1 MEKLMKEENTSLVEK
16 IKKSTVVK
24 VISGYAVIAFL
35 TVQVASLV
43 SESFGFGLEFMQN
56 IILGFFVVLPFIA
69 LIAWAASSRFG
80 TLKILGISFLLLFT
94 GYGTGSYIWVN
105 NFILPGLE
113 QSISEDNYVDAW
125 LASNTINSFAPF
137 FSKYDQDSKE
147 LSTEISLSIIQDG
160 VKVSWRPYEN
170 PKNKRWRVLG
180 STPLKPQRLPNGVLQ
195 IKLEK
200 EGFITSI
207 FSTLNPSFRFG
218 NTSFEFDWT
227 LEPVKLQAEGTVPKG
242 MIYIQGG
249 NFIPALL
256 GGGIDP
262 VYLHPF
268 YIDQYEVRNKD
279 FKQFID
285 SGGYENTQFWVDM
298 DFIKDGTSLSWEEAK
313 SEMIDSTGIQG
324 PANWEVGT
332 YLQGNENLP
341 ITGISWYEAMAYA
354 RYKGN
359 ILPPMYHWIKAAFPP
374 AEIVAPISSRL
385 LKNSNFSRK
394 ALSEV
399 GSGPGPY
406 GTFDMAGNAR
416 EWVWNI
422 FGGRGLAMGGGF
434 TDPQYSATQ
443 NTPLARMDRSSING
457 FRTARLINP
466 RDLNPFGDPIE
477 RSAPKPPSFYKPM
490 NDEVF
495 KIYSRTYE
503 VNQSP
508 LNPEEIYTDE
518 SHPIWIKERVK
529 IDVGYNNEKMD
540 VLIFRPRDAQGPT
553 PSVIVY
559 PGANYFSTPP
569 DIDDIN
575 PGEFGLDF
583 IIKSG
588 RALIWPA
595 WKGSLDR
602 MTISL
607 ISSPEDRL
615 RNFRELLR
623 YWTVDTHK
631 TLDYLETRQDMDN
644 NNFFYLGMSYGS
656 IFTTHTLLFEDRYN
670 AAVLYVGGANPSTPP
685 MSDGINHLPRIK
697 TPFLMLNGEDDYLV
711 PKSSALALYSSAG
724 TLEEDKKI
732 IFYNSGHWPLPRN
745 QMIKESLNTLEK
757 YTLK

>member
-1 MEKLMKEENTSLVEK
+1 MDERINSLFEKL
-16 IKKSTVVK
+16 KKSTIVK
-24 VISGYAVIAFL
+24 VVSGYAVIAFI

-43 SESFGFGLEFMQN
+43 NSSFGFGEEFMQN
-56 IILGFFVVLPFIA
+56 IILGFFVVFPFIA
-69 LIAWAASSRFG
+69 LVAWAASSRFS

-94 GYGTGSYIWVN
+94 GYGTGSFIWVN

-113 QSISEDNYVDAW
+113 QNIAEDNYVEAW
-125 LASNTINSFAPF
+125 LASNKINSFAPF
-137 FSKYDQDSKE
+137 LSKYNQNGDE
-147 LSTEISLSIIQDG
+147 LSSEINLSINQDG
-160 VKVSWRPYEN
+160 AKVSWRPYEN
-170 PKNKRWRVLG
+170 PENKTWRILG
-180 STPLKPQRLPNGVLQ
+180 STPLNPQRLPNGVLQ

-200 EGFITSI
+200 DGFITQE
-207 FSTLNPSFRFG
+207 FSLLNPGFRFA
-218 NTSFEFDWT
+218 NIPFDAES
-227 LEPVKLQAEGTVPKG
+227 LGMNLDPINLQANGTVPQG

-262 VYLHPF
+262 VFLHPF
-268 YIDQYEVRNKD
+268 YIDQFEVTNKD
-279 FKQFID
+279 FKLFID
-285 SGGYENTQFWVDM
+285 SGGYENNQFWVDM
-298 DFIKDGTSLSWEEAK
+298 DFIKDGTSLSWDEAK
-313 SEMIDSTGIQG
+313 KVMIDSTGLQG

-332 YLQGNENLP
+332 YLEGGERLP
-341 ITGISWYEAMAYA
+341 VTGISWYEALAYA

-374 AEIVAPISSRL
+374 AEIVAPISSQL
-385 LKNSNFSRK
+385 LKNSNFSQK
-394 ALSEV
+394 AIKEV
-399 GSGPGPY
+399 GNGPGAN

-422 FGGRGLAMGGGF
+422 FGGRGLAMGGGY

-443 NTPLARMDRSSING
+443 NTPLARMNRSSING

-466 RDLNPFGDPIE
+466 RDLNPFGDPINRQE
-477 RSAPKPPSFYKPM
+477 PKPLSFYKPM
-490 NDEVF
+490 SDEVF
-495 KIYSRTYE
+495 KVYSRNYE
-503 VNQSP
+503 VNEAP
-508 LNPEEIYTDE
+508 LNIKEIYADD
-518 SHPIWIKERVK
+518 SHPVWIKERVQ

-540 VLIFRPRDAQGPT
+540 VLVFKPKGTFQPT

-569 DIDDIN
+569 EIDDIN

-588 RALIWPA
+588 RTLVWPA

-602 MTISL
+602 MTTSL
-607 ISSPEDRL
+607 TASPEERL

-644 NNFFYLGMSYGS
+644 KNFFYLGMSYGS
-656 IFTTHTLLFEDRYN
+656 LFTTHTLLFEDRYN
-670 AAVLYVGGANPSTPP
+670 AALLYVGGAVPTYPP

-711 PKSSALALYSSAG
+711 PKSSALTLYNFSG
-724 TLEEDKKI
+724 TPEEDKKI

-745 QMIKESLNTLEK
+745 QMIKESLATMEEF
-757 YTLK
+757 TLK

>member
-1 MEKLMKEENTSLVEK
+1 MDERINSLFEKL
-16 IKKSTVVK
+16 KKSTIVK
-24 VISGYAVIAFL
+24 VVSGYAVIAFI

-43 SESFGFGLEFMQN
+43 NSSFGFGEEFMQN
-56 IILGFFVVLPFIA
+56 IILGFFVVFPFIA
-69 LIAWAASSRFG
+69 LVAWAASSRFS

-94 GYGTGSYIWVN
+94 GYGTGSFIWVN

-113 QSISEDNYVDAW
+113 QNIAEDNYVEAW
-125 LASNTINSFAPF
+125 LASNKINSFAPF
-137 FSKYDQDSKE
+137 LSKYNQNGDE
-147 LSTEISLSIIQDG
+147 LSSEINLSINQDG
-160 VKVSWRPYEN
+160 AKVSWRPYEN
-170 PKNKRWRVLG
+170 PENKTWRILG
-180 STPLKPQRLPNGVLQ
+180 STPLNPQRLPNGVLQ

-200 EGFITSI
+200 DGFITQE
-207 FSTLNPSFRFG
+207 FSLLNPGFRFA
-218 NTSFEFDWT
+218 NTPFDAES
-227 LEPVKLQAEGTVPKG
+227 LGMNLDPINLQANGTVPQG

-256 GGGIDP
+256 GGGTDP
-262 VYLHPF
+262 VFLHPF
-268 YIDQYEVRNKD
+268 YIDQFEVTNKD
-279 FKQFID
+279 FKLFID
-285 SGGYENTQFWVDM
+285 SGGYENNQFWVDM
-298 DFIKDGTSLSWEEAK
+298 DFIKDGTSLSWDEAK
-313 SEMIDSTGIQG
+313 KVMIDSTGLQG

-332 YLQGNENLP
+332 YLEGGERLP
-341 ITGISWYEAMAYA
+341 VTGISWYEALAYA

-374 AEIVAPISSRL
+374 AEIVAPISSQL
-385 LKNSNFSRK
+385 LKNSNFSQK
-394 ALSEV
+394 AIKEV
-399 GSGPGPY
+399 GNGPGAN

-422 FGGRGLAMGGGF
+422 FGGRGLAMGGGY

-443 NTPLARMDRSSING
+443 NTPLARMNRSSING

-466 RDLNPFGDPIE
+466 RDLNPFGDPINRQE
-477 RSAPKPPSFYKPM
+477 PKPLSFYKPM
-490 NDEVF
+490 SDEVF
-495 KIYSRTYE
+495 KVYSRNYE
-503 VNQSP
+503 VNEAP
-508 LNPEEIYTDE
+508 LNIKEIYADD
-518 SHPIWIKERVK
+518 SHPVWIKERVQ

-540 VLIFRPRDAQGPT
+540 VLVFKPKGTFQPT

-569 DIDDIN
+569 EIDDIN

-588 RALIWPA
+588 RTLVWPA

-602 MTISL
+602 MTTSL
-607 ISSPEDRL
+607 TASPEERL

-631 TLDYLETRQDMDN
+631 TLDYLETRQDMDSK
-644 NNFFYLGMSYGS
+644 NFFYLGMSYGS

-670 AAVLYVGGANPSTPP
+670 AALLYVGGAVPTYPP

-711 PKSSALALYSSAG
+711 PKSSALTLYNFSG
-724 TLEEDKKI
+724 TPEEDKKI

-745 QMIKESLNTLEK
+745 QMIKESLATMEEF
-757 YTLK
+757 TLK

>member
-1 MEKLMKEENTSLVEK
+1 MDERINSLFEKL
-16 IKKSTVVK
+16 KKSTIVK
-24 VISGYAVIAFL
+24 VVSGYAVIAFI

-43 SESFGFGLEFMQN
+43 NSSFGFGEEFMQN
-56 IILGFFVVLPFIA
+56 IILGFFVVFPFIA
-69 LIAWAASSRFG
+69 LVAWAASSRFS

-94 GYGTGSYIWVN
+94 GYGTGSFIWVN

-113 QSISEDNYVDAW
+113 QNIAEDNYVEAW
-125 LASNTINSFAPF
+125 LASNKINSFAPF
-137 FSKYDQDSKE
+137 LSKYNQNGDE
-147 LSTEISLSIIQDG
+147 LSSEINLSINQDG
-160 VKVSWRPYEN
+160 AKVSWRPYEN
-170 PKNKRWRVLG
+170 PENKTWRILG
-180 STPLKPQRLPNGVLQ
+180 STPLNPQRLPNGVLQ

-200 EGFITSI
+200 DGFITQE
-207 FSTLNPSFRFG
+207 FSLLNPGFRFA
-218 NTSFEFDWT
+218 NTPFDAES
-227 LEPVKLQAEGTVPKG
+227 LGMNLDPINLQANGTVPQG

-262 VYLHPF
+262 VFLHPF
-268 YIDQYEVRNKD
+268 YIDQFEVTNKD
-279 FKQFID
+279 FKLFID
-285 SGGYENTQFWVDM
+285 SGGYENNQFWVDM
-298 DFIKDGTSLSWEEAK
+298 DFIKDGTSLSWDEAK
-313 SEMIDSTGIQG
+313 KVMIDSTGLQG

-332 YLQGNENLP
+332 YLEGGERLP
-341 ITGISWYEAMAYA
+341 VTGISWYEALAYA

-374 AEIVAPISSRL
+374 AEIVAPISSQL
-385 LKNSNFSRK
+385 LKNSNFSQK
-394 ALSEV
+394 AIKEV
-399 GSGPGPY
+399 GNGPGAN

-422 FGGRGLAMGGGF
+422 FGGRGLAMGGGY

-443 NTPLARMDRSSING
+443 NTPLARMNRSSING

-466 RDLNPFGDPIE
+466 RDLNPFGDPINRQE
-477 RSAPKPPSFYKPM
+477 PKPLSFYKPM
-490 NDEVF
+490 SDEVF
-495 KIYSRTYE
+495 KVYSRNYE
-503 VNQSP
+503 VNEAP
-508 LNPEEIYTDE
+508 LNIKEIYADD
-518 SHPIWIKERVK
+518 SHPVWIKERVQ

-540 VLIFRPRDAQGPT
+540 VLVFKPKGTFQPT

-569 DIDDIN
+569 EIDDIN

-588 RALIWPA
+588 RTLVWPA

-602 MTISL
+602 MTTSL
-607 ISSPEDRL
+607 TASPEERL

-644 NNFFYLGMSYGS
+644 KNFFYLGMSYGS
-656 IFTTHTLLFEDRYN
+656 LFTTHTLLFEDRYN
-670 AAVLYVGGANPSTPP
+670 AALLYVGGAVPTYPP

-711 PKSSALALYSSAG
+711 PKSSALTLYNFSG
-724 TLEEDKKI
+724 TPEEDKKI

-745 QMIKESLNTLEK
+745 QMIKESLATMEEF
-757 YTLK
+757 TLK

>member
-1 MEKLMKEENTSLVEK
+1 M
-16 IKKSTVVK
+16 
-24 VISGYAVIAFL
+24 
-35 TVQVASLV
+35 QVFIILALLELINS
-43 SESFGFGLEFMQN
+43 SFGFGEEFMQN
-56 IILGFFVVLPFIA
+56 IILEAILTLFIA
-69 LIAWAASSRFG
+69 LVAWPF
-80 TLKILGISFLLLFT
+80 ISTAPNQRQPIVCT
-94 GYGTGSYIWVN
+94 GAGNTVQGGADIWVN

-113 QSISEDNYVDAW
+113 QNIAEDNYVEAW
-125 LASNTINSFAPF
+125 LASNKINSFAPF
-137 FSKYDQDSKE
+137 LSKYNQNGDE
-147 LSTEISLSIIQDG
+147 LSSEINLSINQDG
-160 VKVSWRPYEN
+160 AKVSWRPYEN
-170 PKNKRWRVLG
+170 PENKTWRILG
-180 STPLKPQRLPNGVLQ
+180 STPLNPQRLPNGVLQ

-200 EGFITSI
+200 DGFITQE
-207 FSTLNPSFRFG
+207 FSLLNPGFRFA
-218 NTSFEFDWT
+218 NTPFDAES
-227 LEPVKLQAEGTVPKG
+227 LGMNLDPINLQANGTVPQG

-262 VYLHPF
+262 VFLHPF
-268 YIDQYEVRNKD
+268 YIDQFEVTNKD
-279 FKQFID
+279 FKLFID
-285 SGGYENTQFWVDM
+285 SGGYENNQFWVDM
-298 DFIKDGTSLSWEEAK
+298 DFIKDGTSLSWDEAK
-313 SEMIDSTGIQG
+313 KVMIDSTGLQG

-332 YLQGNENLP
+332 YLEGGERLP
-341 ITGISWYEAMAYA
+341 VTGISWYEALAYA

-374 AEIVAPISSRL
+374 AEIVAPISSQL
-385 LKNSNFSRK
+385 LKNSNFSQK
-394 ALSEV
+394 AIKEV
-399 GSGPGPY
+399 GNGPGAN

-422 FGGRGLAMGGGF
+422 FGGRGLAMGGGY

-443 NTPLARMDRSSING
+443 NTPLARMNRSSING

-466 RDLNPFGDPIE
+466 RDLNPFGDPINRQE
-477 RSAPKPPSFYKPM
+477 PKPLSFYKPM
-490 NDEVF
+490 SDEVF
-495 KIYSRTYE
+495 KVYSRNYE
-503 VNQSP
+503 VNEAP
-508 LNPEEIYTDE
+508 LNIKEIYADD
-518 SHPIWIKERVK
+518 SHPVWIKERVQ

-540 VLIFRPRDAQGPT
+540 VLVFKPKGTFQPT

-569 DIDDIN
+569 EIDDIN

-588 RALIWPA
+588 RTLVWPA

-602 MTISL
+602 MTTSL
-607 ISSPEDRL
+607 TASPEERL

-631 TLDYLETRQDMDN
+631 TLDYLETRQDMDSK
-644 NNFFYLGMSYGS
+644 NFFYLGMSYGS

-670 AAVLYVGGANPSTPP
+670 AALLYVGGAVPTYPP

-711 PKSSALALYSSAG
+711 PKSSALTLYNFSG
-724 TLEEDKKI
+724 TPEEDKKI

-745 QMIKESLNTLEK
+745 QMIKESLATMEEF
-757 YTLK
+757 TLK

>member
-1 MEKLMKEENTSLVEK
+1 MDERINSLFEKL
-16 IKKSTVVK
+16 KKSTIVK
-24 VISGYAVIAFL
+24 VVSGYAVIAFI

-43 SESFGFGLEFMQN
+43 NSSFGFGEEFMQN
-56 IILGFFVVLPFIA
+56 IILGFFVVFPFIA
-69 LIAWAASSRFG
+69 LVAWAASSRFS

-94 GYGTGSYIWVN
+94 GYGTGSFIWVN

-113 QSISEDNYVDAW
+113 QNIAEDNYVEAW
-125 LASNTINSFAPF
+125 LASNKINSFAPF
-137 FSKYDQDSKE
+137 LSKYNQNGDE
-147 LSTEISLSIIQDG
+147 LSSEINLSINQDG
-160 VKVSWRPYEN
+160 AKVSWRPYEN
-170 PKNKRWRVLG
+170 PENKTWRILG
-180 STPLKPQRLPNGVLQ
+180 STPLNPQRLPNGVLQ

-200 EGFITSI
+200 DGFITQE
-207 FSTLNPSFRFG
+207 FSLLNPGFRFA
-218 NTSFEFDWT
+218 NTPFDAES
-227 LEPVKLQAEGTVPKG
+227 LGMNLDPINLQANGTVPQG

-262 VYLHPF
+262 VFLHPF
-268 YIDQYEVRNKD
+268 YIDQFEVTNKD
-279 FKQFID
+279 FKLFID
-285 SGGYENTQFWVDM
+285 SGGYENNQFWVDM
-298 DFIKDGTSLSWEEAK
+298 DFIKDGTSLSWDEAK
-313 SEMIDSTGIQG
+313 KVMIDSTGLQG

-332 YLQGNENLP
+332 YLEGGERLP
-341 ITGISWYEAMAYA
+341 VTGISWYEALAYA

-374 AEIVAPISSRL
+374 AEIVAPISSQL
-385 LKNSNFSRK
+385 LKNSNFSQK
-394 ALSEV
+394 AIKEV
-399 GSGPGPY
+399 GNGPGAN

-422 FGGRGLAMGGGF
+422 FGGRGLAMGGGY

-443 NTPLARMDRSSING
+443 NTPLARMNRSSING

-466 RDLNPFGDPIE
+466 RDLNPFGDPINRQE
-477 RSAPKPPSFYKPM
+477 PKPLSFYKPM
-490 NDEVF
+490 SDEVF
-495 KIYSRTYE
+495 KVYSRNYE
-503 VNQSP
+503 VNEAP
-508 LNPEEIYTDE
+508 LNIKEIYADD
-518 SHPIWIKERVK
+518 SHPVWIKERVQ

-540 VLIFRPRDAQGPT
+540 VLVFKPKGTFQPT

-569 DIDDIN
+569 EIDDIN

-588 RALIWPA
+588 RTLVWPA

-602 MTISL
+602 MTTSL
-607 ISSPEDRL
+607 TASPEERL

-631 TLDYLETRQDMDN
+631 TLDYLETRQDMDSK
-644 NNFFYLGMSYGS
+644 NFFYLGMSYGS

-670 AAVLYVGGANPSTPP
+670 AALLYVGGAVPTYPP

-711 PKSSALALYSSAG
+711 PKSSALTLYNFSG
-724 TLEEDKKI
+724 TPEEDKKI

-745 QMIKESLNTLEK
+745 QMIKESLATMEEF
-757 YTLK
+757 TLK

>member
-1 MEKLMKEENTSLVEK
+1 
-16 IKKSTVVK
+16 
-24 VISGYAVIAFL
+24 
-35 TVQVASLV
+35 
-43 SESFGFGLEFMQN
+43 
-56 IILGFFVVLPFIA
+56 
-69 LIAWAASSRFG
+69 
-80 TLKILGISFLLLFT
+80 LLFT
-94 GYGTGSYIWVN
+94 GYGTGSFIWVN

-113 QSISEDNYVDAW
+113 QNIAEDNYVEAW
-125 LASNTINSFAPF
+125 LASNKINSFAPF
-137 FSKYDQDSKE
+137 LSKYNQNGDE
-147 LSTEISLSIIQDG
+147 LSSEINLSINQDG
-160 VKVSWRPYEN
+160 AKVSWRPYEN
-170 PKNKRWRVLG
+170 PENKTWRILG
-180 STPLKPQRLPNGVLQ
+180 STPLNPQRLPNGVLQ

-200 EGFITSI
+200 DGFITQE
-207 FSTLNPSFRFG
+207 FSLLNPGFRFA
-218 NTSFEFDWT
+218 NTPFDAES
-227 LEPVKLQAEGTVPKG
+227 LGMNLDPINLQANGTVPQG

-262 VYLHPF
+262 VFLHPF
-268 YIDQYEVRNKD
+268 YIDQFEVTNKD
-279 FKQFID
+279 FKLFID
-285 SGGYENTQFWVDM
+285 SGGYENNQFWVDM
-298 DFIKDGTSLSWEEAK
+298 DFIKDGTSLSWDEAK
-313 SEMIDSTGIQG
+313 KVMIDSTGLQG

-332 YLQGNENLP
+332 YLEGGERLP
-341 ITGISWYEAMAYA
+341 VTGISWYEALAYA

-374 AEIVAPISSRL
+374 AEIVAPISSQL
-385 LKNSNFSRK
+385 LKNSNFSQK
-394 ALSEV
+394 AIKEV
-399 GSGPGPY
+399 GNGPGAN

-422 FGGRGLAMGGGF
+422 FGGRGLAMGGGY

-443 NTPLARMDRSSING
+443 NTPLARMNRSSING

-466 RDLNPFGDPIE
+466 RDLNPFGDPINRQE
-477 RSAPKPPSFYKPM
+477 PKPLSFYKPM
-490 NDEVF
+490 SDEVF
-495 KIYSRTYE
+495 KVYSRNYE
-503 VNQSP
+503 VNEAP
-508 LNPEEIYTDE
+508 LNIKEIYADD
-518 SHPIWIKERVK
+518 SHPVWIKERVQ

-540 VLIFRPRDAQGPT
+540 VLVFKPKGTFQPT

-569 DIDDIN
+569 EIDDIN

-588 RALIWPA
+588 RTLVWPA

-602 MTISL
+602 MTTSL
-607 ISSPEDRL
+607 TASPEERL

-631 TLDYLETRQDMDN
+631 TLDYLETRQDMDSK
-644 NNFFYLGMSYGS
+644 NFFYLGMSYGS

-670 AAVLYVGGANPSTPP
+670 AALLYVGGAVPTYPP

-711 PKSSALALYSSAG
+711 PKSSALTLYNFSG
-724 TLEEDKKI
+724 TPEEDKKI

-745 QMIKESLNTLEK
+745 QMIKESLATMEEF
-757 YTLK
+757 TLK